1 MVNNSLIVDTAR
13 TRIFSYISIECYE
26 LVWITDY
33 DYSNYSRLVSRP
45 LLVCKLWHVL
55 RAVSVFVASDDD
67 SGGLPASAGH

>member
-26 LVWITDY
+26 LVLITDY

-45 LLVCKLWHVL
+45 LLCKLWHVL
-55 RAVSVFVASDDD
+55 PVSVLVPSDDD
-67 SGGLPASAGH
+67 SGGLPASAGD